1 VRSAITWGIVFT
13 VAVGFALL
21 VDHGQKHFGVPDWFW
36 LALNLTLFLYV
47 LARFV
52 GRPMAEFLDS
62 RRGQIR
68 QQLDAAEQKLAE
80 AEKLRADVAAR
91 LARVDDELAEL
102 RDRAERDSRAEADA
116 ILAQAN
122 LDQERFL
129 QRVAEEISR
138 RQDGARQ
145 QLAQDTAALTARLT
159 HELLSR
165 ELTEADRSRLFD
177 RSLEAL
183 RAIQEKV

>member
-1 VRSAITWGIVFT
+1 MRPVVTWGIVFA

-21 VDHGQKHFGVPDWFW
+21 VDHGQEHFGVSDWFW

-52 GRPMAEFLDS
+52 GRPMGEFLDS

-68 QQLDAAEQKLAE
+68 EQLAAAEQKLAE
-80 AEKLRADVAAR
+80 AEKLRAEVAAR
-91 LARVDDELAEL
+91 LARVEDELAAL
-102 RDRAERDSRAEADA
+102 RDRAELDSRAEADA
-116 ILAQAN
+116 ILAQAKV
-122 LDQERFL
+122 DQERFL
-129 QRVAEEISR
+129 RRVDEEISR
-138 RQDGARQ
+138 RQEEARQ

-165 ELTEADRSRLFD
+165 ELSEADRSRLFD
-177 RSLEAL
+177 RSVDAL
-183 RAIQEKV
+183 REIQEKA